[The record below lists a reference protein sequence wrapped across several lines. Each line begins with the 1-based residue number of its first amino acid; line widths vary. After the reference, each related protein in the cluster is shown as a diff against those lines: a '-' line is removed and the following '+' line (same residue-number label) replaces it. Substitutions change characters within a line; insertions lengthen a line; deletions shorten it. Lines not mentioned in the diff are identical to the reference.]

1 MAFEWKGSKLHKTR
15 RRKKWDFEYDYFP
28 LILCINFQSGLKI
41 PFLIIRFFFGNERR
55 SVPRLQLHLGDIA
68 YIFVVL
74 YLFYY
79 ICLFQF
85 LKHDHLFE
93 MTYWIVCNYCTSRR
107 RVAVNL
113 TNSHPFVEWVWYACF
128 ITTLILFNFN
138 FPFNLLKL
146 SIPDEGYVR
155 SASCVLHKISTFEYF
170 QK

>member
-1 MAFEWKGSKLHKTR
+1 MKGEASCIRHDEDKTN
-15 RRKKWDFEYDYFP
+15 WDFEYDY
-28 LILCINFQSGLKI
+28 LWINFQSGLKI
-41 PFLIIRFFFGNERR
+41 PFLIIRFFGNERR

-68 YIFVVL
+68 YTFVVL
-74 YLFYY
+74 YLFDY

-85 LKHDHLFE
+85 LKYDHLFE

-113 TNSHPFVEWVWYACF
+113 TNSHFFVEWVWYVCF

-146 SIPDEGYVR
+146 SLPDEGYVR